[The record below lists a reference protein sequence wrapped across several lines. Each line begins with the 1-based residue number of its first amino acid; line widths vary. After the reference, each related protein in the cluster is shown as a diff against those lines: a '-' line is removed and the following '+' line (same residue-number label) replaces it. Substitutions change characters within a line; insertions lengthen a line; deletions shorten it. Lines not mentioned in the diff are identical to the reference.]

1 MEPTEP
7 TEPAP
12 PNLPAP
18 MTEMNDEDFEQALAD
33 QTEVAHTYS
42 DDRATRFY
50 DRIRTRIQKFV
61 DQRGSVIGK
70 AADFLLL
77 VPDVFI
83 LLWRLLRDSRVS
95 GKNKVLL
102 GSAVAY
108 YIFPFDLIPE
118 AIVGPIG
125 YLDDLIFGV
134 YVLNRMMIDT
144 DAKVLRDHWSGSGDV
159 LQTIQRVMSAA
170 DELVSKQ
177 VIARIK
183 KLVR

>member
-1 MEPTEP
+1 MEPM
-7 TEPAP
+7 EPAP
-12 PNLPAP
+12 PDLPVS

-33 QTEVAHTYS
+33 QTEVARTYS

-50 DRIRTRIQKFV
+50 DRIRNRIQKFV
-61 DQRGSVIGK
+61 DQRRSVIGK

-108 YIFPFDLIPE
+108 YILPFDLIPE

-134 YVLNRMMIDT
+134 YVLNRMIT
-144 DAKVLRDHWSGSGDV
+144 DVDASILREHWSGTDDV
-159 LQTIQRVMSAA
+159 LQTIQRVMNAA
-170 DELVSKQ
+170 DELVSKE

-183 KLVR
+183 KLVK

>member
-1 MEPTEP
+1 MEPTPEDVP
-7 TEPAP
+7 SSMAD
-12 PNLPAP
+12 
-18 MTEMNDEDFEQALAD
+18 MSDEDAEKALAEQA
-33 QTEVAHTYS
+33 EVARSYT
-42 DDRATRFY
+42 DTRAARFY
-50 DRIRTRIQKFV
+50 DRSRSRIQKFV
-61 DQRGSVIGK
+61 DRKGNVIGM

-95 GKNKVLL
+95 GKNKVLV

-144 DAKVLRDHWSGSGDV
+144 DAAILREHWSGSEDI
-159 LQTIQRVMSAA
+159 LQTIQRVMTAA
-170 DELVSKQ
+170 DQLVSKQ
-177 VIARIK
+177 VLERIK
-183 KLVR
+183 KLVRAVS

>member
-7 TEPAP
+7 P
-12 PNLPAP
+12 PPDLPAP

-33 QTEVAHTYS
+33 QTEVARTYS

-50 DRIRTRIQKFV
+50 DRIRKRIQKFV
-61 DQRGSVIGK
+61 DQRGSALSK

-83 LLWRLLRDSRVS
+83 LLWHLLRDSRVS

-108 YIFPFDLIPE
+108 YILPFDLIPD
-118 AIVGPIG
+118 AIVG
-125 YLDDLIFGV
+125 
-134 YVLNRMMIDT
+134 
-144 DAKVLRDHWSGSGDV
+144 
-159 LQTIQRVMSAA
+159 
-170 DELVSKQ
+170 
-177 VIARIK
+177 
-183 KLVR
+183 